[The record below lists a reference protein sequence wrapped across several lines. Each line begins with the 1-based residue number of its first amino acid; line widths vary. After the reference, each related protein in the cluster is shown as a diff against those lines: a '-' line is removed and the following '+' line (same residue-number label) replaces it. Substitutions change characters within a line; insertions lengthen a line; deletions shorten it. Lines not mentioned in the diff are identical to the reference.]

1 LNLLNQRLDYVI
13 VESKATGKIFTDPE
27 NTKGRLTKPKSGRQ
41 LSNEWIKGNI
51 QKQMK
56 PGKNGE
62 PAKLSEK
69 EGKEI
74 LKQLK
79 SGKLKRVLART
90 DENGTTFH
98 EVNRIG
104 ADEAVVGSEFKF

>member
-1 LNLLNQRLDYVI
+1 MNLLNQCLGYVI

-41 LSNEWIKGNI
+41 LSNEWIRGNI
-51 QKQMK
+51 QKQVDD
-56 PGKNGE
+56 GV
-62 PAKLSEK
+62 LSKK
-69 EGKEI
+69 EGEEI

-90 DENGTTFH
+90 DEKGTTFH
-98 EVNRIG
+98 EVNPIG
-104 ADEAVVGSEFKF
+104 ADEAVVGGEFKF